1 MKITKQQAK
10 KIGDKYKINFDI
22 VPLNEFLNGLNI
34 ELEHENITNNDIKMT
49 VKIALAHLEE
59 DPRYYYYLEKQEK
72 IRQLYWSSR
81 HKPSI
86 YL

>member
-22 VPLNEFLNGLNI
+22 VPLDEFYNGLNI
-34 ELEHENITNNDIKMT
+34 ELEHKNITKNDIKMT

-72 IRQLYWSSR
+72 KRQLYWSSR